1 MYVNFPTTAV
11 PPAAIT
17 DLHRIQFSLFVDF
30 HEESGAKERDGNQ
43 SPSTSMNDRDTPFMA
58 FLRAALPHGGVQA
71 DNVRR
76 SMETCQSGNADSPI
90 FAREL
95 AFVIENF
102 FDGSVADA
110 KEILQLYLRGAKK
123 LFMAVTF
130 AERNTTH
137 SSILFDML
145 VEHCTPPDP
154 TSDANQNSAM
164 GSLFGSLLEA
174 AADTGSDV
182 SFALLQ

>member
-1 MYVNFPTTAV
+1 M
-11 PPAAIT
+11 
-17 DLHRIQFSLFVDF
+17 
-30 HEESGAKERDGNQ
+30 
-43 SPSTSMNDRDTPFMA
+43 
-58 FLRAALPHGGVQA
+58 QA

-76 SMETCQSGNADSPI
+76 SLETCRGGNADSPI

-123 LFMAVTF
+123 LFMAVAF
-130 AERNTTH
+130 AERNTTY
-137 SSILFDML
+137 SSILFDIL
-145 VEHCTPPDP
+145 VEHCTTPDP
-154 TSDANQNSAM
+154 TRDANQNSAM

-174 AADTGSDV
+174 AAHTGSDLASLV
-182 SFALLQ
+182 SRIPEEMSIEGLRPKLIAAITDYPYKVKMHKHAD

>member
-1 MYVNFPTTAV
+1 M
-11 PPAAIT
+11 
-17 DLHRIQFSLFVDF
+17 
-30 HEESGAKERDGNQ
+30 
-43 SPSTSMNDRDTPFMA
+43 
-58 FLRAALPHGGVQA
+58 
-71 DNVRR
+71 
-76 SMETCQSGNADSPI
+76 
-90 FAREL
+90 

-174 AADTGSDV
+174 AAHTGSDLASLV
-182 SFALLQ
+182 SRIPEEMSIEGLRPKLIAAITDYPYKVKMHKHAD